1 MVKTPLPAA
10 CILGSEERP
19 WDCSG
24 ASRTGFFVYER
35 GPHREETES
44 RMEEAKRQQKTSMWH
59 EIDGLRCQSVGQ
71 LKVKYLEV
79 FGQESRSNNKE
90 FLMRRIAWRLQA
102 NAEGD
107 LSERARQRAVAL
119 AEEADLRIRAP
130 QSFVKELSGPRG
142 TTPGDPRLPK
152 PGTWLSRQFQGQSI
166 SVEVLEQG
174 FRYQERVYKSLSAV
188 ARQVTGVQWNGFSF
202 FGLLGRAEP

>member
-1 MVKTPLPAA
+1 MSASSNAFVVAVLGDSRRVKTPPLSLHSRRQRAHMEVPK
-10 CILGSEERP
+10 CRQEGL
-19 WDCSG
+19 
-24 ASRTGFFVYER
+24 SRTRAKPY
-35 GPHREETES
+35 REESES
-44 RMEEAKRQQKTSMWH
+44 RMDENKRHPNAPMWR
-59 EIDGLRCQSVGQ
+59 EIDGLRQQSVGK
-71 LKVKYLEV
+71 LKLKYREV
-79 FGQESRSNNKE
+79 FGQESRSNHKQ
-90 FLMRRIAWRLQA
+90 FLVRRIAWRLQA

-174 FRYQERVYKSLSAV
+174 FRYQERVYKS
-188 ARQVTGVQWNGFSF
+188 
-202 FGLLGRAEP
+202 